1 MIRQLHNLN
10 LLTTALAALLVS
22 ACAPTSP
29 VQTNDGTPLSDSHQ
43 TAVNTVAARLMSTA
57 SALNAGLPALDQ
69 EDQDSAQAIGECPAV
84 TLTLNDGAVTFAL
97 DYGDG
102 CKNPRHGDSVLR
114 GSLFVSATAGGQ
126 AFTMAFDDLSI
137 DDQSIDG
144 SIMLVARNEEGTPSL
159 FAAIDIATAQSGAAS
174 GTMNFQRGTNQ
185 GEVIV
190 TDATLSLSN
199 ADTQT
204 YDVTAN
210 DVAFDPVGNGNL
222 VPESG
227 SVAFTMANDGTGSD
241 TVTVVVTFDA
251 QSPVDGTVDV
261 TVGDALPT
269 THQLPG
275 FDAA

>member
-1 MIRQLHNLN
+1 MIRYHYNLS
-10 LLTTALAALLVS
+10 LFTTALAALLVS

-29 VQTNDGTPLSDSHQ
+29 VQTNNTTPLSDSQ
-43 TAVNTVAARLMSTA
+43 QSAVNTVAARLMGTA

-69 EDQDSAQAIGECPAV
+69 DDQGSAQAIGECPAV

-102 CKNPRHGDSVLR
+102 CKNARHGDSVLR
-114 GSLFVSATAGGQ
+114 GSLFVSAAAGGQ

-144 SIMLVARNEEGTPSL
+144 SIMLVPRQEDGAPSL

-174 GTMNFQRGTNQ
+174 GTMNFQRGTNP

-199 ADTQT
+199 ADDQT

-222 VPESG
+222 VPEAG
-227 SVAFTMANDGTGSD
+227 SVAFTMANDGPGPETI
-241 TVTVVVTFDA
+241 TVVVSFDA

-261 TVGDALPT
+261 TIGDAPPT

-275 FDAA
+275 FDS